1 MVNTRVNE
9 IVGKIGI
16 NPTCLRNSLAMLL
29 AANGCDLNLI
39 RSFFGYKSISS
50 SKLNVR
56 LGIVTLKKSYQQS
69 FSREIE
75 TTLTLNE
82 NKPQCWASD

>member
-69 FSREIE
+69 FSRGIE